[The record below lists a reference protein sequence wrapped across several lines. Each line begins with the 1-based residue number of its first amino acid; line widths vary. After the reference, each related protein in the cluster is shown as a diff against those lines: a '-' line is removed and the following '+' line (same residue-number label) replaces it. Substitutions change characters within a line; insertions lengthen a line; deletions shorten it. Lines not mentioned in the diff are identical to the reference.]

1 MTWPGQR
8 MWIPYVGLVARL
20 PREHYDPSDGHKG
33 RPVVVIKVMS
43 AERACTVLTRTT
55 EVAVVRHYDV
65 AHQIDLSVGCDHQG
79 WWQVRRAYRVL
90 FSAFED
96 EDVEIYQRLDDDTLT
111 RVLRA
116 YEERQ

>member
-1 MTWPGQR
+1 
-8 MWIPYVGLVARL
+8 
-20 PREHYDPSDGHKG
+20 
-33 RPVVVIKVMS
+33 
-43 AERACTVLTRTT
+43 
-55 EVAVVRHYDV
+55 
-65 AHQIDLSVGCDHQG
+65 VGCDHQG